1 MTCPRRGTTCARLAS
16 TAAPTCCAASCGI
29 CGGTGCDKRPGGAR
43 ACCGGDIR
51 KANASCDTHQPP
63 CVVNPLSIRSPIGA
77 HAAVDD
83 AGRVKVLVVAKAVS
97 QTATRDVS
105 VCLPSSSSGKPRDGA
120 LSLLTAPSITA
131 KWRDTIRYAGQ
142 TYSDS
147 RDGKPSDERHEVLVH
162 GEVRGGDECFEFVL
176 PPLSAGLV
184 VVPES

>member
-1 MTCPRRGTTCARLAS
+1 MRGKGPAA
-16 TAAPTCCAASCGI
+16 AAPRLKHLTS
-29 CGGTGCDKRPGGAR
+29 
-43 ACCGGDIR
+43 
-51 KANASCDTHQPP
+51 
-63 CVVNPLSIRSPIGA
+63 
-77 HAAVDD
+77 
-83 AGRVKVLVVAKAVS
+83 
-97 QTATRDVS
+97 
-105 VCLPSSSSGKPRDGA
+105 KPRDGA

-162 GEVRGGDECFEFVL
+162 GEVRGGDECFEFAL